1 MPIRNAGCSRTST
14 FRNLSLDDGLIGYWR
29 LDDTA
34 GSLMRDSARSVHDG
48 FIHTSNYGTG
58 TMDPSTTVAPTAFD
72 NPGSNHFD
80 PGGPNSCF
88 VPGGA
93 DQRRTAGV
101 GRFARLPTSTVAIR
115 GQGVGSAD
123 SIGAGSA
130 STR

>member
-1 MPIRNAGCSRTST
+1 
-14 FRNLSLDDGLIGYWR
+14 
-29 LDDTA
+29 
-34 GSLMRDSARSVHDG
+34 MRDSARSVHDG

-93 DQRRTAGV
+93 HSQNGT
-101 GRFARLPTSTVAIR
+101 LSITSSYTKSIWAYLE
-115 GQGVGSAD
+115 D
-123 SIGAGSA
+123 SLTS
-130 STR
+130 S